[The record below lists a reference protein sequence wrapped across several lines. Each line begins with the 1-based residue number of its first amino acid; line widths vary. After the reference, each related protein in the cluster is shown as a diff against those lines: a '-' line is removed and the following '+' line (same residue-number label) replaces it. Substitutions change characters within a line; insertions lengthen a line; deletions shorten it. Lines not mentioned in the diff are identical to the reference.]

1 MRNDL
6 PHGALGDAGEHVLGG
21 RCLQCW
27 GKAVKNRRGAPKT
40 STETPGGKVT
50 SDQMLTRAEII
61 HLLGAS
67 TEPEINALK
76 DRAYAV
82 MKAHTGEKVYYRG
95 IVELS
100 NRCVMDCCYC
110 GIRAS
115 NETLTRY
122 TLSKQEIVDAAMW
135 CAHQGYGSV
144 VLQSGERSDPEFVS
158 MIETLILEIKE
169 RSRLPGLDK
178 GLGITL
184 SLGEQTADVYRRWR
198 EAGAHRYLLRIETS
212 NPALFATLH
221 PEGQRFESRLKAL
234 EALRTTGYQVGTGVM
249 IGLPGQTVEMSA
261 DDVLF
266 FQEQD
271 VDMVGMGPFIPHADT
286 PLSAEKLGD
295 RLLPD
300 AERFQRALNMIA
312 VTRLVCPDINI
323 ASTTALQAMIPNG
336 RELGLLY
343 GANVTMP
350 NLTPASVR
358 KDYRLYDGK
367 PCLDESKTECRSCLE
382 RRIRS
387 VGREVGFDEWGDSP
401 RAKKRNRIPGEPT

>member
-1 MRNDL
+1 
-6 PHGALGDAGEHVLGG
+6 
-21 RCLQCW
+21 
-27 GKAVKNRRGAPKT
+27 
-40 STETPGGKVT
+40 
-50 SDQMLTRAEII
+50 MLTRDEII

-67 TEPEINALK
+67 DKPEIEALK
-76 DRAYAV
+76 DRAYGT

-95 IVELS
+95 IIELS
-100 NRCVMDCCYC
+100 NRCTMDCYYC

-115 NETLTRY
+115 NETAARY
-122 TLSKQEIVDAAMW
+122 TLSKEEIVEAALW

-144 VLQSGERSDPEFVS
+144 VLQSGERSDPEFVA
-158 MIETLILEIKE
+158 MIESLILAIKE
-169 RSRLPGLDK
+169 RSRLPGLEE

-184 SLGEQTADVYRRWR
+184 SLGEQSADVYRRWR
-198 EAGAHRYLLRIETS
+198 EAGAHRYLLRIESS
-212 NPALFATLH
+212 NQTLFESLH
-221 PEGQRFESRLKAL
+221 PDEQRFDTRMQAL
-234 EALRTTGYQVGTGVM
+234 TDLRKTGFQVGTGVM
-249 IGLPGQTVEMSA
+249 IGLPGQTVEMLA

-266 FQEQD
+266 FKEQD

-286 PLSAEKLGD
+286 PFSAEKLGN

-300 AERFQRALNMIA
+300 ERRFQLALNMIA
-312 VTRLVCPDINI
+312 ATRLVCPDINI
-323 ASTTALQAMIPNG
+323 ASTTALQAMVPNG

-401 RAKKRNRIPGEPT
+401 HATKRKEEI